1 MTPEK
6 NNSVKNEVNKIN
18 SKIAKSVFRISL
30 AGSILLGSSACVPI
44 DSIIVTPAPE
54 VSPLPSD
61 LTKTPALSPTE
72 APVELTPI
80 VENTATQELTLVSPT
95 EVATEI
101 PIFTLT
107 SEPTAI
113 VLPTEVTTEM
123 MISALDLESATAV
136 EDFRKLNEMF
146 KVNKDIDNLVLAPE
160 QVFSDFYNKVI
171 PNESDLRVDIKDNKH
186 YKIGEPF
193 IFDSGDVRVQATL
206 MGGFTTDN
214 GAYVLLGTENSS
226 TGDRSIVPHQ
236 LTFGSEGGWSTT
248 GIKKD
253 TTQTRIME
261 YDISGL
267 KFVSAKELLTIVKEN
282 LGKNILTYLYFDY
295 QRDEPMPEDSRIAV
309 QKYFLFERFESNKL
323 FINDPLSIDKNNLI
337 QTPWSA
343 YIIY

>member
-54 VSPLPSD
+54 VSPLPSES
-61 LTKTPALSPTE
+61 TKTPILLPTE
-72 APVELTPI
+72 SPIELTPT
-80 VENTATQELTLVSPT
+80 VVNTATQELTLVSPT
-95 EVATEI
+95 EVATEMPTI
-101 PIFTLT
+101 TLT
-107 SEPTAI
+107 PEPTATSSEI
-113 VLPTEVTTEM
+113 PIPTTA
-123 MISALDLESATAV
+123 IESAKAI
-136 EDFRKLNEMF
+136 EDLRKLNEMF
-146 KVNKDIDNLVLAPE
+146 EVNQDIDNLVLAPE